1 MIIPSITRRAF
12 CLGAIS
18 GSALLAMPGL
28 RLPRAAAGD
37 HVKTT
42 LTADQALDRLK
53 QGNADYVA
61 NKPRSATA
69 EHDRRAQLARSQ
81 APFAAVLSCSDSRVP
96 PELLF
101 NAHLGDI
108 FVVRNAGHT
117 VDTAVLG
124 SLEYATMVLGAPLI
138 VVLGHERCGAV
149 DAALSVVQKDASFSG
164 NIDQMIDAIIPAALL
179 ASKDKLQGDEL
190 LDAAVRENVKR
201 TVNRLRRH
209 EPTLGE
215 AQAAGHLKVVGARYD
230 LDSGEVAFLA

>member
-1 MIIPSITRRAF
+1 MTNPTMMRRAF
-12 CLGAIS
+12 CLGAVT
-18 GSALLAMPGL
+18 GTALLAMPL
-28 RLPRAAAGD
+28 RRLPRAAAAD

-61 NKPRSATA
+61 NKPRNAVM
-69 EHDRRAQLARSQ
+69 EQDRRRELARSQ

-101 NAHLGDI
+101 NAHLGDL
-108 FVVRNAGHT
+108 FVIRNAGHT

-124 SLEYATMVLGAPLI
+124 SLEYACMVLGAPLI

-149 DAALSVVQKDASFSG
+149 DAALSVVQKDASFTG
-164 NIDQMIDAIIPAALL
+164 NIDQMLDAIIPAALL
-179 ASKDKLQGDEL
+179 ASKDKLPADEL
-190 LDAAVRENVKR
+190 LDAAVRENVRR

-215 AQAAGHLKVVGARYD
+215 AQQAGRLKIVGARYD
-230 LDSGEVAFLA
+230 LDSGEVVFLP